1 MCSWLDVSGGG
12 ILKGGELC
20 ARSSSSEPPLSA
32 LLSSISWAIKKWTRP
47 PGRDPAIPAAGGG
60 TSKASRRGAKKAPPG
75 AARQIKAA
83 CRGGTRQSPPPKAAH
98 LKRPGGARRKLR
110 RAQHG
115 KSKAAGG
122 RAPAIPA
129 AWKAANQR
137 TFPTTIYMPKRHE
150 IHVIIETRG
159 SLTGQGGPQLEN
171 IVRRKKQECAQ
182 NMCII
187 DKMLRKFSL
196 FLRDISQE
204 ILERRSKNC

>member
-1 MCSWLDVSGGG
+1 
-12 ILKGGELC
+12 
-20 ARSSSSEPPLSA
+20 
-32 LLSSISWAIKKWTRP
+32 
-47 PGRDPAIPAAGGG
+47 
-60 TSKASRRGAKKAPPG
+60 
-75 AARQIKAA
+75 
-83 CRGGTRQSPPPKAAH
+83 
-98 LKRPGGARRKLR
+98 RPGGVRRKLR
-110 RAQHG
+110 RAQRG
-115 KSKAAGG
+115 KSKAACRGG
-122 RAPAIPA
+122 DPAIPA